1 MSFQTNMKSMIRWII
16 FLSILLGIVM
26 VSFCS
31 VAEETEI
38 ITGQET
44 SPNYI
49 PEMSEFTR
57 SGGTNTGGGCGS

>member
-49 PEMSEFTR
+49 PRDRDWETHSSR
-57 SGGTNTGGGCGS
+57 SVLNN